1 MRAIRRIALAA
12 LAVMACTA
20 PVVGADERRGGD
32 HRRAAVVPAVNLGG
46 NTGGELIGDWYAQ
59 NLALPASA
67 SPFGGSADLCLDL
80 GRKGKV
86 LAPAGGIDRGGF
98 LEMTCTVKVGT
109 RVLLVMTSADCSS
122 AEDPPFYG
130 KTEAEQRECAVEFLN
145 GLDITSITV
154 SVDDARPVDIHQPRF
169 FAVSPQRRVVFPSE
183 PVFEARPGPATFVA
197 AGWIAEIRGMD
208 RGRHDVVG
216 VLNIVLDGQPASF
229 PFTVHFNVVGGHHD
243 DD

>member
-1 MRAIRRIALAA
+1 MRAIGRIALAA

-46 NTGGELIGDWYAQ
+46 NTGGQLLGDWYAQ
-59 NLALPASA
+59 ILPLPASA
-67 SPFGGSADLCLDL
+67 SPFGGTADLCLDL
-80 GRKGKV
+80 GRRGKV
-86 LAPAGGIDRGGF
+86 LSPAGGIDRGGY
-98 LEMTCTVKVGT
+98 LEMTCTVRVG
-109 RVLLVMTSADCSS
+109 RPVLLVMTSADCSS
-122 AEDPPFYG
+122 AEPPPFRG
-130 KTEAEQRECAVEFLN
+130 QTRGEQRRCVVEFLKA
-145 GLDITSITV
+145 LDITSITV
-154 SVDDARPVDIHQPRF
+154 SVDGARPVDIHRPRF
-169 FAVSPQRRVVFPSE
+169 LAVSPQRRVVFPSD
-183 PVFEARPGPATFVA
+183 PVFGATPGPATFVA

-229 PFTVHFNVVGGHHD
+229 PFTVHFNVVRGHHD